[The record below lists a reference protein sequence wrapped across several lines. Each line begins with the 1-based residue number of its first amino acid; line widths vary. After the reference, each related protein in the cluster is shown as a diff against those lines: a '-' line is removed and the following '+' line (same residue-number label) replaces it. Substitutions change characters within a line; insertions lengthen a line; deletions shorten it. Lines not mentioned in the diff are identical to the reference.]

1 LKHIWTLLTEEVI
14 PLWNWIAER

>member
-1 LKHIWTLLTEEVI
+1 LKHIWTLSTEEVI